1 MELYSKKSP
10 LTFNKKL
17 KDEKERSEQDLKIQ
31 KLSYQLG
38 QHQGTMSNNFREF
51 VFAEVGALSWVGEES
66 MFTENFQSSYSVR
79 TKTVVTVLEFATSD
93 LRDILR
99 NVYRDYMQE
108 VALKKHILLLERIK
122 EIVKSSKSLFE

>member
-1 MELYSKKSP
+1 
-10 LTFNKKL
+10 
-17 KDEKERSEQDLKIQ
+17 
-31 KLSYQLG
+31 
-38 QHQGTMSNNFREF
+38 MSNNFREF

-122 EIVKSSKSLFE
+122 KIVKSSKSLFE